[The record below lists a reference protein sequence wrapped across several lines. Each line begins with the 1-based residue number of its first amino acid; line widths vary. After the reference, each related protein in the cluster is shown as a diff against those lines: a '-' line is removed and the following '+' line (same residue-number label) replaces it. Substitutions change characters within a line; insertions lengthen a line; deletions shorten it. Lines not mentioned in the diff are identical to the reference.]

1 MKPFS
6 FYLSF
11 SSEGQGIVS
20 WVVSFFLSAI
30 QIYHTTPLWP
40 VKFQMKNFLF
50 QKANVARAG
59 AQLKL
64 GLMLG
69 WFQEAS
75 LHPRLFQSASS
86 TMFRSKQACVQ
97 FSSGV
102 QVSYRHTVSPRISRG
117 PSHWLCNQLSGL
129 TFLVSEP
136 RAGAPNM
143 WVELF
148 TPQRISLLT

>member
-20 WVVSFFLSAI
+20 WVVSFFLSAL
-30 QIYHTTPLWP
+30 QIYHTTPFWP
-40 VKFQMKNFLF
+40 VKFRMKNLLF

-59 AQLKL
+59 TQFKL

-75 LHPRLFQSASS
+75 QSPRLFQSASS
-86 TMFRSKQACVQ
+86 TMFRSKQTCVQ

-102 QVSYRHTVSPRISRG
+102 QVSYRYTVSPWISRE
-117 PSHWLCNQLSGL
+117 PSHWFCNQLSGL

-143 WVELF
+143 WVELL
-148 TPQRISLLT
+148 TPQRISLPT